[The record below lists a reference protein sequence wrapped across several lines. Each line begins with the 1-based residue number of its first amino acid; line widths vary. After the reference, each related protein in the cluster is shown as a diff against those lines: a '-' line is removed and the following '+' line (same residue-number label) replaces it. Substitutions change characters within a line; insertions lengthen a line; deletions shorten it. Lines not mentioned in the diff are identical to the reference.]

1 MKPIVASGSYP
12 IQTADPR
19 GDVVLVERM
28 RAGDEAAL
36 GTLYDRYE
44 LVVRTQVLR
53 IVERPMDAEEVVEEV
68 FWQAWRQ
75 ADRFDASRGEVGAWL
90 RTIARSR
97 SLDRARALKRS
108 GEMELQDQDG
118 VDREMAG
125 DAGDAD
131 GAVEAE
137 RLELVQRA
145 LSELPPEQRE
155 VLEMA
160 YYEGMSQSEIAG
172 RSGVPLGTVKT
183 RMRLAIQKLRGALAI
198 VGGDTA

>member
-1 MKPIVASGSYP
+1 M
-12 IQTADPR
+12 QTADPR

-36 GTLYDRYE
+36 GALYDRYE

-108 GEMELQDQDG
+108 GELELEDDDGADQ
-118 VDREMAG
+118 EAP
-125 DAGDAD
+125 GDAD
-131 GAVEAE
+131 GTDSAVEAE
-137 RLELVQRA
+137 RFELVQRA
-145 LSELPPEQRE
+145 LSELPPEQRQA
-155 VLEMA
+155 LEMA

-172 RSGVPLGTVKT
+172 RSGAPLGTVKT
-183 RMRLAIQKLRGALAI
+183 RMRLAIQKLRGTLAI
-198 VGGDTA
+198 LGGETA